1 MPELRKRWLSLAA
14 GVGGPVTVQVGGR
27 TVSGTF
33 ETVDD
38 GGYLVGAITDGDLRR
53 HMEEGLDHVA
63 SEFMTQD
70 PKTIAPDALVDDA
83 LALFDEHR
91 ITALFVVQRE
101 GERQRP
107 LGVLHIHDCP
117 SAR

>member
-1 MPELRKRWLSLAA
+1 MSAKCLGVVGVVDGDGYLA
-14 GVGGPVTVQVGGR
+14 GV
-27 TVSGTF
+27 
-33 ETVDD
+33 
-38 GGYLVGAITDGDLRR
+38 ITDGDLRR

-63 SEFMTQD
+63 SEFMTRD

-101 GERQRP
+101 GE
-107 LGVLHIHDCP
+107 LL
-117 SAR
+117 SARDDDALERLVRRSDVGQ